1 VLGRCHVLYRHPR
14 MSALALTREVRAVA
28 RLEGWGTG
36 CHPSRLAKATTR
48 HVVGRVHE
56 RGVSQRNQIAQY
68 AGGARQRWRAVI
80 FVNGCFWHQHR
91 DCHKAAL
98 PKSNVEF
105 WKSKLSENVLRD
117 RRNRIELERR
127 GWRVFVVWECDVKRS
142 DAVDIIRGL
151 FQNLDSEV

>member
-1 VLGRCHVLYRHPR
+1 
-14 MSALALTREVRAVA
+14 MRAVRDKDTKPELA
-28 RLEGWGTG
+28 VRRAAHGLGLRFRLFRRDLPGKPDLTF
-36 CHPSRLAKATTR
+36 PK
-48 HVVGRVHE
+48 
-56 RGVSQRNQIAQY
+56 
-68 AGGARQRWRAVI
+68 WRAVI

-105 WKSKLSENVLRD
+105 WKSKLSENILRD

>member
-1 VLGRCHVLYRHPR
+1 MNAASRRE
-14 MSALALTREVRAVA
+14 TRSRNMRAVRDKDTKPELA
-28 RLEGWGTG
+28 VRRAAHGLGLRFRLFRRDLPGKPDLTF
-36 CHPSRLAKATTR
+36 PK
-48 HVVGRVHE
+48 
-56 RGVSQRNQIAQY
+56 
-68 AGGARQRWRAVI
+68 WRAVI

-105 WKSKLSENVLRD
+105 WKSKLSENILRD

-151 FQNLDSEV
+151 FQNLDSGV